1 MRNRSGHRK
10 PVPRR
15 LAQVLALAALAVGV
29 LPATT
34 AVADNAARHPTQ
46 TQTVAATWVPFVTLD
61 PAHVSQLPK
70 GELLLF
76 GVYAFT
82 PDLVNFDPRRIPGS
96 VPQAAVP
103 TIVVPDDNA
112 HTYKAVFHLT
122 TDVTTTTS
130 YQLNGGT
137 PITVAGGVTDVEFTV
152 TFQQQKGWHNW
163 SLRNANGDHWLFYR
177 CDFYELTS

>member
-1 MRNRSGHRK
+1 VRHRSAHRK
-10 PVPRR
+10 SAPRR
-15 LAQVLALAALAVGV
+15 LVQLLALAALAAGV

-34 AVADNAARHPTQ
+34 AVADNTGQHPTQ
-46 TQTVAATWVPFVTLD
+46 ARAAATWAPFVTID
-61 PAHVSQLPK
+61 PAHPSQLPK

-76 GVYAFT
+76 GAYAFT

-112 HTYKAVFHLT
+112 HTYQAVFHLT

-137 PITVAGGVTDVEFTV
+137 PVTVAGGVTDVEFTA
-152 TFQQQKGWHNW
+152 TFRQQKGWHNW

-177 CDFYELTS
+177 CDFYELIS